1 MDYSTG
7 EGKRIISLRKRA
19 GEEDEAAE
27 VRRRLQS
34 MANPLAA
41 KLAKS
46 ALGSPHSF
54 HGVIPP
60 QVRSLAREIARRHR
74 RDKTMAPLMA
84 TARAL
89 WKSRWHE
96 ERSTA
101 IHMLA
106 ALVRRLTQDDWTELK
121 AWIQGVRSVDHCD
134 LIAVE
139 LLGSLVKRDR
149 TWCRVLKHWTL
160 SPRIW
165 DRRAAAMAVLLR
177 TRQMG
182 DVEAA
187 FYICESLMEDRAPQV
202 QEGVVAVLSEAWMSD
217 PGLTKEFLDRWK
229 TKGAPALFSGFP
241 PQ

>member
-1 MDYSTG
+1 
-7 EGKRIISLRKRA
+7 LRQRA
-19 GEEDEAAE
+19 GSEDEVAE
-27 VRRRLQS
+27 IHRRLQS
-34 MANPLAA
+34 MSDPRAA
-41 KLAKS
+41 RLAKS
-46 ALGSPHSF
+46 ALRSPHTF

-74 RDKTMAPLMA
+74 KDRTLAPVLA

-89 WKSRWHE
+89 WKSSWHE

-101 IHMLA
+101 IHMIA
-106 ALVRRLTQDDWTELK
+106 ALVRRLDHDSWKELK
-121 AWIQGVRSVDHCD
+121 EWVHGVRSVDHCD
-134 LIAVE
+134 GIAVD

-160 SPRIW
+160 SKIVW
-165 DRRAAAMAVLLR
+165 ERRAAVMAVLLR

-202 QEGVVAVLSEAWMSD
+202 REGVAAVLAEAHASD
-217 PGLTKEFLDRWK
+217 PQQTKEFLDRWK
-229 TKGAPALFSGFP
+229 SKGAADLLPDLP
-241 PQ
+241 LR

>member
-1 MDYSTG
+1 MA
-7 EGKRIISLRKRA
+7 LRKQA
-19 GEEDEAAE
+19 GSGGEVAE
-27 VRRRLQS
+27 IRRRLRS

-46 ALGSPHSF
+46 ALRSPHTF

-60 QVRSLAREIARRHR
+60 QVRALAREIARRHR
-74 RDKTMAPLMA
+74 RDRTLGPMMA

-89 WKSRWHE
+89 WKSPWHE

-101 IHMLA
+101 IHMVA
-106 ALVRRLTQDDWTELK
+106 ALVRRLDQDRWTEFK
-121 AWIQGVRSVDHCD
+121 GWMKTVRSADHCD
-134 LIAVE
+134 GIAVD

-160 SPRIW
+160 SKSIW
-165 DRRAAAMAVLLR
+165 ERRAAAMGVLLR

-202 QEGVVAVLSEAWMSD
+202 LEGVVSVLSEAWLSD
-217 PGLTKEFLDRWK
+217 PARTKEFLDRWK
-229 TKGAPALFSGFP
+229 SKSAPALLAELP
-241 PQ
+241 LR

>member
-1 MDYSTG
+1 M
-7 EGKRIISLRKRA
+7 KQPA
-19 GEEDEAAE
+19 GAGAEAAE
-27 VRRRLQS
+27 VRRRLRS
-34 MANPLAA
+34 MSNPLAA

-60 QVRSLAREIARRHR
+60 QVRALAREIARRHR
-74 RDKTMAPLMA
+74 KDRTLAPLLA

-89 WKSRWHE
+89 WKSPWHE

-101 IHMLA
+101 IHMVA
-106 ALVRRLTQDDWTELK
+106 ALVRRLRPDDWGEFK
-121 AWIQGVRSVDHCD
+121 SWIEGVRSADHCD
-134 LIAVE
+134 GIAVD

-160 SPRIW
+160 SKRVW
-165 DRRAAAMAVLLR
+165 ERRAAVMGVLLR

-187 FYICESLMEDRAPQV
+187 FYVCESLMRDRAPQV
-202 QEGVVAVLSEAWMSD
+202 REGVVAVLSEAWLTD
-217 PGLTKEFLDRWK
+217 PAQTREFLDRWK
-229 TKGAPALFSGFP
+229 SKVPPALLAKLP
-241 PQ
+241 LR